1 MLQVKIIHG
10 AQITMPTMDGATRKF
25 IKVVDANGKAYA
37 LLQRRDQLTA
47 WCGNPD
53 VESVDCVIVR
63 HPVMRVDLTK
73 RAAPEAVCVLRPVVV
88 ESNALVMARAIAAI
102 RDRRLTREYIAAK
115 DGDTGPCEM
124 LRALNA
130 EQSRATAAR
139 RLSGAA

>member
-88 ESNALVMARAIAAI
+88 ESNALVMEIGRAHV
-102 RDRRLTREYIAAK
+102 
-115 DGDTGPCEM
+115 
-124 LRALNA
+124 
-130 EQSRATAAR
+130 
-139 RLSGAA
+139 